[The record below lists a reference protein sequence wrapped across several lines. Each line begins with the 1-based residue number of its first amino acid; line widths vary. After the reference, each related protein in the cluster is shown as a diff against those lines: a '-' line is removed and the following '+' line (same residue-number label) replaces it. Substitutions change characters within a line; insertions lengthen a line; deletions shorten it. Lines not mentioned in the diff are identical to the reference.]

1 MSVSS
6 PLRTLEPL
14 NRPSVADTVFDELHS
29 QILLLELPPGT
40 KMSEVEVARALGVSR
55 QPVRD
60 AFLPALEARLPV
72 DPAAAGDAG
81 VADIVD
87 RRPAG
92 PFRAQR
98 AGSGKTVRT
107 ACRMLTSADHAALD
121 VILGKGN
128 ARRSRPGTPV
138 SFHGFDDQFHKEIC
152 ERSGL
157 GFAWDIIRENK
168 AHNGPGA
175 GSCPCPSP
183 RGTRSMTI
191 SKSWTRFGSG
201 TRKGPC
207 ITCASI
213 CRGSREQI
221 VRIRADHERYFADEP
236 ET

>member
-60 AFLPALEARLPV
+60 AFYRLSKLGFLSIRPQRATLVSQISSTGVLQARFVRNALEAE
-72 DPAAAGDAG
+72 
-81 VADIVD
+81 
-87 RRPAG
+87 
-92 PFRAQR
+92 
-98 AGSGKTVRT
+98 TVRT

-121 VILGKGN
+121 VILEKQRQAVE
-128 ARRSRPGTPV
+128 ARDAV

-168 AHNGPGA
+168 AHMD
-175 GSCPCPSP
+175 
-183 RGTRSMTI
+183 RV
-191 SKSWTRFGSG
+191 RFLSLSF
-201 TRKGPC
+201 
-207 ITCASI
+207 ASRDAFNDHLEVMDAI
-213 CRGSREQI
+213 RVRDEERAMHHMRIHLSRIKEQI

>member
-1 MSVSS
+1 
-6 PLRTLEPL
+6 
-14 NRPSVADTVFDELHS
+14 VADTVFDELHS

-60 AFLPALEARLPV
+60 AFYRLSKLGFLSIRPQRATLVSQISSTGVLQARFVRNALEAE
-72 DPAAAGDAG
+72 
-81 VADIVD
+81 
-87 RRPAG
+87 
-92 PFRAQR
+92 
-98 AGSGKTVRT
+98 TVRT

-121 VILGKGN
+121 VILEKQRQAVE
-128 ARRSRPGTPV
+128 ARDAV

-168 AHNGPGA
+168 AHMD
-175 GSCPCPSP
+175 
-183 RGTRSMTI
+183 RV
-191 SKSWTRFGSG
+191 RFLSLSF
-201 TRKGPC
+201 
-207 ITCASI
+207 ASRDAFNDHLEVMDAI
-213 CRGSREQI
+213 RVRDEERAMHHMRIHLSRIKEQI